1 MQTKLLIWI
10 RQNSRQDAVAAA
22 AGRSDA
28 WLSKRIRGHQATTT
42 EDRDLIRKACSQVTG
57 RRVPMADLFEPE
69 AA

>member
-1 MQTKLLIWI
+1 MQARLLIWV

-28 WLSKRIRGHQATTT
+28 WLSKRIRGHQPTSA
-42 EDRDLIRKACSQVTG
+42 EDRELIQKACSTIIG
-57 RRVPMADLFEPE
+57 RRVPMSTLFEPE